1 MASRRQS
8 NILKTNWVELMNL
21 ALSIAKKDLVGSL
34 ARWSLIGILG
44 WQDVKQ
50 RYRRSALGPFWL
62 TISMGVMIGAIGLV
76 FGHIFKTPMAEY
88 LPYLALGMIIWSFI
102 TSTINEG
109 CLGFVSAEGVIKQ
122 MPLPLALHIARVVWR
137 NIIILGHNLLI
148 VPIMF
153 LLIGKT
159 FNWSV
164 IFAVPGLIV
173 LIANLAWLALML
185 GVICTRYRD
194 MPQIVMSF
202 IQVAYFLTPI
212 IWMPAQLSEGASFF
226 LLSLNPAYHSIELV
240 RAPILGQLPSLEN
253 WVFSILICAIGWTL
267 TMLVFGRFKRRIAY
281 WL

>member
-8 NILKTNWVELMNL
+8 NILKINWVELMNL
-21 ALSIAKKDLVGSL
+21 ALSIAKNDLMGSL

-62 TISMGVMIGAIGLV
+62 TISMGVMIGTIGLV
-76 FGHIFKTPMAEY
+76 FGHIFKAPMAEY
-88 LPYLALGMIIWSFI
+88 LPFLAIGMILWTFI
-102 TSTINEG
+102 TSVTNEG

-148 VPIMF
+148 VPILF
-153 LLIGKT
+153 LLMGKT
-159 FNWSV
+159 LTWSA
-164 IFAVPGLIV
+164 IFVVPGSFV
-173 LIANLAWLALML
+173 LIANVAWMALML

-194 MPQIVMSF
+194 MPQIVMSL
-202 IQVAYFLTPI
+202 IQVIYFLTPI
-212 IWMPAQLSEGASFF
+212 IWMPAQLSERASFF
-226 LLSLNPAYHSIELV
+226 LLSLNPAYHTIELV
-240 RAPILGQLPSLEN
+240 RAPLLGQLPSSEN
-253 WVFSILICAIGWTL
+253 WIFSVVFCVTGWAL
-267 TMLVFGRFKRRIAY
+267 TMLVFGKFKRRIAY

>member
-1 MASRRQS
+1 M
-8 NILKTNWVELMNL
+8 LL
-21 ALSIAKKDLVGSL
+21 ALSIAKNDLLGSFD
-34 ARWSLIGILG
+34 RWNLIGILG

-62 TISMGVMIGAIGLV
+62 TVSMGVMVGTIGLV
-76 FGHIFKTPMAEY
+76 FGHIFKAPMAEY
-88 LPYLALGMIIWSFI
+88 LPFLALGMIIWSFI
-102 TSTINEG
+102 TSVVNEG
-109 CLGFVSAEGVIKQ
+109 CLGFVNAEGIIKQ

-148 VPIMF
+148 VPILF

-159 FNWSV
+159 FEWSA
-164 IFAVPGLIV
+164 IIAAPGMIV
-173 LIANLAWLALML
+173 LIANVAWIALIL

-212 IWMPAQLSEGASFF
+212 IWMPAQLSERASFF
-226 LLSLNPAYHSIELV
+226 LLSLNPAYHTIELV
-240 RAPILGQLPSLEN
+240 RAPLLGQVPSLEN
-253 WVFSILICAIGWTL
+253 WEFSVVFCVVGWAL
-267 TMLVFGRFKRRIAY
+267 TMLVFGKFKRRIAY